1 MMCMTARRR
10 GCRDRGAAAVEFAL
24 IVPIVFLL
32 LVGIITFGFV
42 LNAQVTITQA
52 AREGARLAAICY
64 QDPSCSSTVVARTQ
78 GAAPGL
84 TIPAGG
90 VSVDTSGCGTTGASG
105 TPGDAIVT
113 VTYTVN
119 LGIPPVAGGVTLHG
133 TAHMPC
139 GG

>member
-1 MMCMTARRR
+1 MTGTPAHRR
-10 GCRDRGAAAVEFAL
+10 GRGDRGVAAVEFAL
-24 IVPIVFLL
+24 VVPVFLL
-32 LVGIITFGFV
+32 LLLGFITFAFV
-42 LNAQVTITQA
+42 MYSQVTITQA

-64 QDPSCSSTVVARTQ
+64 QDPSCATTVVQRTQ
-78 GAAPGL
+78 SAAPGL

-90 VSVDTSGCGTTGASG
+90 VSVDTSGCGTTGAAG

-119 LGIPPVAGGVTLHG
+119 LGIPPASAGLTLHG